1 MKVPVP
7 NPRLTQYLLRNAKNY
22 FQEAEE
28 FVVLTPTYA
37 ELSWWTM
44 IDMAFP
50 FIMLAIAI
58 VTKKFPDMF
67 SILSV
72 HKSIQHWVSY
82 FRYSE
87 LRTQFS
93 QWKAI
98 VDAVGGPFISTNDPD
113 YMAYVYADGMQRIH
127 NQSFSNV
134 ARRTRRVPT

>member
-7 NPRLTQYLLRNAKNY
+7 NPRLTQYLLRNAKHY

-28 FVVLTPTYA
+28 FVQLKKTFD
-37 ELSWWTM
+37 EISWWS
-44 IDMAFP
+44 IFDMAFP
-50 FIMLAIAI
+50 AIMIVMAV
-58 VTKKFPDMF
+58 VTKKAPDMF

-72 HKSIQHWVSY
+72 HKSLQLWINY

-87 LRTQFS
+87 LRMQFG

-113 YMAYVYADGMQRIH
+113 YMAYVYADGMMRIH
-127 NQSFSNV
+127 NSSFSNV
-134 ARRTRRVPT
+134 ARRTGRVPS